1 MGRGLPH
8 PDTKARQGRI
18 LEAVAFSAARLLQP
32 GTWRAHADL
41 VLARLGEATQATRI
55 FLAEIEGGPG
65 AEPRFVFRFGWRAN
79 GREVDF
85 SDPRVRDGWQL
96 ARIGLG
102 RMDQELRAGRP
113 FVSLVRD
120 LSELEQPRFRDLG
133 SKSFAIVPIFA
144 QGGLWGFLG
153 FDETRHERQWPAP
166 EVEALKAAA
175 AVLGAAIGRERADA
189 ALRESEERFARLSA
203 AAFEGIAVTEGGVV
217 VDANEQ
223 IARMLGVPLGELLG
237 RSVQEFVAP
246 EDRERVRALIASGAE
261 GPYQHLALRSDGT
274 RFPVEVSARS
284 LPYRDRAVRVT
295 ALRDVSA
302 RMQAEQLRRRLEA
315 ELRHAAD
322 EWRQTFD
329 ALDLGIVLADA
340 DARIVRLN
348 RGALEEAAQ
357 ASFADA
363 AGLALEKLA
372 RREPWRTL
380 LELHRKVG
388 ETSASHVAQALE
400 PSSGRSFY
408 LLGSPWF
415 RGAGERP
422 WRVLTFR
429 DVTEFMKLQEQLR
442 QSRVMEAMGS
452 LVAGVAHEVRNP
464 LFSISATVD
473 AIEAIYGK
481 QLAFKD
487 HTTLLRSQVGRL
499 TQLTRDLID
508 YGRPQALQ
516 RMPTELGEIVRRAG
530 KACSTL
536 LEKRGVRVEERL
548 SPGLPRLDVDG
559 ARIEQALE
567 NLLANAI
574 QHSPTGAVVTVSGAL
589 DAIAGERFVRC
600 SVEDEGPGLAPEDL
614 ARVFEPFFTRRKG
627 GTGLGLAIVRRIVS
641 AHGGRAYA
649 ANRKQGGACFT
660 LWLPAHPG
668 ERAYER

>member
-1 MGRGLPH
+1 M
-8 PDTKARQGRI
+8 
-18 LEAVAFSAARLLQP
+18 
-32 GTWRAHADL
+32 
-41 VLARLGEATQATRI
+41 LARLGEATEATRI
-55 FLAEIEGGPG
+55 FLAEMEDG
-65 AEPRFVFRFGWRAN
+65 AGAVPRFAFKFGWRAN
-79 GREVDF
+79 GRAVDF

-102 RMDQELRAGRP
+102 RMEQELRAGRP

-120 LSELEQPRFRDLG
+120 LGELEQRPFRDLG

-153 FDETRHERQWPAP
+153 FDETRQEREWPAP

-175 AVLGAAIGRERADA
+175 AVLGAAIERERADA
-189 ALRESEERFARLSA
+189 ALRESEERFGRLAA

-223 IARMLGVPLGELLG
+223 IARMFGVPFGELIG

-302 RMQAEQLRRRLEA
+302 RMQAEELRRRLEA

-340 DARIVRLN
+340 DARVVRLN

-357 ASFADA
+357 ASFAA
-363 AGLALEKLA
+363 TTGLALETLA

-400 PSSGRSFY
+400 PGSGRSFY
-408 LLGSPWF
+408 LLGSPWS
-415 RGAGERP
+415 RGAGEPP

-516 RMPTELGEIVRRAG
+516 RMPTELGEIVRRAS
-530 KACSTL
+530 KACATL
-536 LEKRGVRVEERL
+536 VEKRGVRIEERL
-548 SPGLPRLDVDG
+548 GPGLPNLDVDG
-559 ARIEQALE
+559 ARVEQALE

-574 QHSPTGAVVTVSGAL
+574 QHSPAGAVVTVSGAL
-589 DAIAGERFVRC
+589 DAIGGERFVRC
-600 SVEDEGPGLAPEDL
+600 SVEDQGTGLAPEDL

-649 ANRKQGGACFT
+649 VNRKQGGACFT
-660 LWLPAHPG
+660 LWLPAHQG
-668 ERAYER
+668 AERADER